1 MSVKVKIDQFTWADL
16 RDRLLSWFTEPSR
29 VRLIALLGAV
39 IYYSA
44 RGFVSADGMSVFT
57 YAVEMPG
64 IFLGVFF
71 MKHALEDGMAAGKYA
86 NMAVR
91 ASCYML
97 LAALFLGALDIF
109 LHGKSTW

>member
-1 MSVKVKIDQFTWADL
+1 MKVHFVRFTWADF
-16 RDRLLSWFTEPSR
+16 RDRLLDWFTEPSR
-29 VRLIALLGAV
+29 VRLIALVDAV

-44 RGFVSADGMSVFT
+44 KAFVSADEMSVFS
-57 YAVEMPG
+57 YAVEMPR
-64 IFLGVFF
+64 IFLWVFF
-71 MKHALEDGMAAGKYA
+71 MKHVLEDGMAAGKYA

-97 LAALFLGALDIF
+97 LAALFFGALDIF